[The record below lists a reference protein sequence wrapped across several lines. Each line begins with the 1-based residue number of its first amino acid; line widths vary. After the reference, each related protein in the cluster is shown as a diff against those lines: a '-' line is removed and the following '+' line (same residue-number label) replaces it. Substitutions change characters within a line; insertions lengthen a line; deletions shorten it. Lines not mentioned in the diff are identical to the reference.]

1 MVKYM
6 DKENVQGSITSD
18 NQTSSYTMPWCI
30 PLFATIT
37 ASRNRSGL
45 NKLFQLLRKVIVG
58 VIIIPSVLHTMLT
71 NTSMHSLLKTEQT
84 EKNSSYE
91 HTCQSC
97 PSSLLFSLIS
107 SQLPFSNSSNSSSS
121 SRNSK
126 TVLLLSSVALDIM
139 GNK

>member
-58 VIIIPSVLHTMLT
+58 VIIIPSVLHSTHDGGKHIDVFIVK
-71 NTSMHSLLKTEQT
+71 NRKTE
-84 EKNSSYE
+84 
-91 HTCQSC
+91 
-97 PSSLLFSLIS
+97 
-107 SQLPFSNSSNSSSS
+107 
-121 SRNSK
+121 
-126 TVLLLSSVALDIM
+126 
-139 GNK
+139 